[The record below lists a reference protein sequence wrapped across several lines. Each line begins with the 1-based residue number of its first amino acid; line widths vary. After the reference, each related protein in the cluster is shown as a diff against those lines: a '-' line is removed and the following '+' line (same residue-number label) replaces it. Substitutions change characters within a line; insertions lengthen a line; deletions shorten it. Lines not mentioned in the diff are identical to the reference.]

1 MVKTLKEMGIKLG
14 ESLAK
19 EKCLE
24 DMKTYAVEI
33 AKLKKK
39 DVEKMQDLE
48 SEFKKLQVS
57 M

>member
-33 AKLKKK
+33 AKLKK